1 MADELC
7 KGAVC
12 RHSEGMGAACVYRSV
27 VWSRSTAVWEDRRS
41 HTWSKE
47 NLHAGTETQQDLLTA
62 CQ

>member
-7 KGAVC
+7 EGEVS
-12 RHSEGMGAACVYRSV
+12 RHSEGMGAARVYRSV

-47 NLHAGTETQQDLLTA
+47 NLHAGMDTKQELLTA